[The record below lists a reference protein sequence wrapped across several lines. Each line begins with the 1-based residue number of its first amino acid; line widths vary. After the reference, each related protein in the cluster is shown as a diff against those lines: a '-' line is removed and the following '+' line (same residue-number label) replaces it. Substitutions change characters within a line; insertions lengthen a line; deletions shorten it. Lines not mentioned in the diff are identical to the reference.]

1 MSVARSFPPGS
12 VRFAVAVLGDAW
24 GLTFDPR
31 LDDVTTLNPVFRA
44 ERHDHDVMR
53 RCSAM
58 RYGANQIDRGTVWD
72 PRVWIGVPLTE
83 RSA

>member
-1 MSVARSFPPGS
+1 MSVARSFPVGS
-12 VRFAVAVLGDAW
+12 VRWAVAVLGDAW
-24 GLTFDPR
+24 GLMSDPP
-31 LDDVTTLNPVFRA
+31 LGDMVNPNSVFRA

-53 RCSAM
+53 RCSISM
-58 RYGANQIDRGTVWD
+58 DRGTSFD